1 MTAQELSPEREAQR
15 EIYRKKIMSFI
26 SLQAVHQ
33 IVEPH
38 SNILRS
44 ETDDRLNA

>member
-1 MTAQELSPEREAQR
+1 MSELSPEREAQR

-33 IVEPH
+33 IVESG
-38 SNILRS
+38 SNILVRKQRD
-44 ETDDRLNA
+44 EPM